1 MKDELNS
8 YGIIN
13 SDGVSQSFVNEGKV
27 SFDNDRTDYISEW
40 EKSAQGEMVS
50 VPETYDD
57 RKVVHEEESED
68 SNTNIDMSSASQAAS
83 ASSTASASIGG
94 GVGALAGAV
103 AAGVAAAVVVV
114 VAFLSTLAMSLS
126 LVMADMHTLTFKLT
140 MTGADER
147 DFEQPV
153 YAVLT
158 GGDIYREQ
166 EVKADTVLL
175 TFDDLEPGKEYFL
188 TVKNEEKVFAEV
200 SAFTATEPND
210 KGDIVSRMQG
220 TDVFVTVQ
228 KADLKADEYYT
239 LIAEDA
245 QGNVVFSKDGVDA
258 FVEYTFTVDEPKDLY
273 FYLMVKGKTYAVS
286 QILLPDYDFAGGVWT
301 WNDDFT
307 AATVTF
313 TDTKGG
319 ENLILDATV
328 TRKKIEPTCEED
340 GNVVYT
346 AETTYQG
353 KSYTDKKSFVLEST
367 GHEYEGVLGEDG
379 RITYTCSHCGDTY
392 TD

>member
-40 EKSAQGEMVS
+40 EKSAQGEMISVS
-50 VPETYDD
+50 ETYDD
-57 RKVVHEEESED
+57 QKVVREEESEGD
-68 SNTNIDMSSASQAAS
+68 NANIDLSLS
-83 ASSTASASIGG
+83 SSTASATSASIGG

-114 VAFLSTLAMSLS
+114 AAFLSTLTINLS
-126 LVMADMHTLTFKLT
+126 LLMASMTSLTFKVE
-140 MTGADER
+140 MSGAQEE
-147 DFEQPV
+147 DFVKPIF
-153 YAVLT
+153 AVLT
-158 GGDIYREQ
+158 GDDGVYLEQ
-166 EVKADTVLL
+166 EIKQDSLLL
-175 TFDDLEPGKEYFL
+175 TFDNLESGKEYFL

-220 TDVFVTVQ
+220 TEVVVSVR
-228 KADLKADEYYT
+228 KAELKANEFYT
-239 LIAEDA
+239 LIAKDA
-245 QGNVVFSKDGVDA
+245 KGNVVFSKDGVDTSA
-258 FVEYTFTVDEPKDLY
+258 EYTFTVDEPKDLY
-273 FYLMVKGKTYAVS
+273 FYLMVNGKTYAVS

-319 ENLILDATV
+319 ESLVLNATV
-328 TRKKIEPTCEED
+328 TRKTVEPACEED
-340 GNVVYT
+340 GSITYT

-353 KSYTDKKSFVLEST
+353 KNYTDKKIVVLESV

-379 RITYTCSHCGDTY
+379 RITYTCPRCGDTY

>member
-40 EKSAQGEMVS
+40 EKSAQGEMISVS
-50 VPETYDD
+50 ETYDD
-57 RKVVHEEESED
+57 QKVVREEESEGD
-68 SNTNIDMSSASQAAS
+68 NANIDLSLS
-83 ASSTASASIGG
+83 SSTASATSASIGG
-94 GVGALAGAV
+94 GGGALAGAV

-114 VAFLSTLAMSLS
+114 AAFLSTLTINLS
-126 LVMADMHTLTFKLT
+126 LLMASMTSLTFKVE
-140 MTGADER
+140 MSGAQEE
-147 DFEQPV
+147 DFVKPIF
-153 YAVLT
+153 AVLT
-158 GGDIYREQ
+158 GDDGVYLEQ
-166 EVKADTVLL
+166 EIKQDSLLL
-175 TFDDLEPGKEYFL
+175 TFDNLESGKEYFL

-220 TDVFVTVQ
+220 TEVVVSVR
-228 KADLKADEYYT
+228 KAELKANEFYT
-239 LIAEDA
+239 LIAKDA
-245 QGNVVFSKDGVDA
+245 KGNVVFSKDGVDTSA
-258 FVEYTFTVDEPKDLY
+258 EYTFTVDEPKDLY
-273 FYLMVKGKTYAVS
+273 FYLMVNGKTYAFS

-319 ENLILDATV
+319 ESLVLNATV
-328 TRKKIEPTCEED
+328 TRKTVEPACEED
-340 GNVVYT
+340 GSITYT

-353 KSYTDKKSFVLEST
+353 KNYTDKKIVVLESV

-379 RITYTCSHCGDTY
+379 RITYTCPRCGDTY